1 MEHNN
6 LSSGIE
12 SIYQNPLIRPQ
23 DDFFTFVNG
32 AWLDESV
39 IPNDRSSDGA
49 FNWLRERSEKQVRE
63 IIEDLAKAPSIPG
76 SNAQKIGDIYRS
88 FMDEDT
94 IEELGLSPIASD
106 LAKAQSITSADD
118 LIAVMG
124 DIESRGGG
132 GLFYLF
138 INNDQKDSSRY
149 ISYLGQSGISLP
161 DEAYYR
167 QKEFEE
173 VKAALV
179 EHIEKM
185 FTLAGINDGAAH
197 AKRIV
202 ALETQIASLH
212 WDRVKN
218 RDAERTYNK
227 MTFDQLETI
236 SEGFNWSLWVSASK
250 TPKNVVELTVIR
262 QPSFFTGLGKMLKN
276 FDRDSWS
283 SWLTWHIISGSA
295 AFLNKALV
303 EENFAFYGTTLSGTP
318 EVRER
323 WKRGVSLVE
332 GSFGEAIGEIY
343 VERHFSSES
352 KKKMIDM
359 VNNLIEAYRIQIDS
373 LTWMTPITKK
383 KAQEKLRTFVPKIG
397 YPDKWRDYSTLAIS
411 PTDLIGNLH
420 ALATFE
426 QEFEFAKVGSP
437 IDRLEWHMTPQT
449 VNAYYNP
456 LMNEIVFPAAIL
468 QPPFFDV
475 NADDAVNYGGIG
487 AVIGH
492 EIGHGFDDQGSK
504 YDGAGNLVNWWSDA
518 DRREFEFRTS
528 ILIEQYDVLYP
539 ESTPDAHVN
548 GALTIGENI
557 GDLGGLMIAYRA
569 YQISLHGQPAPVI
582 DGLTGD
588 QRFFI
593 GYAQIWRG
601 KVRPEEVRRRLA
613 TDPHSPPE
621 FRVNQVLKNVPQ
633 FYEAFGVKPG
643 DALYMPE
650 SERVAIW

>member
-12 SIYQNPLIRPQ
+12 SIYQNPLKRPQ

-352 KKKMIDM
+352 KKKMVDM

>member
-76 SNAQKIGDIYRS
+76 SNAQEIGDIYRS